1 MKNIK
6 LVKQA
11 LTDYRI
17 RLDIKEPVSASY
29 LACILNKQDQLN
41 IYKSIKSQD
50 IKANTVYSIL
60 NSLVINDLFNTIDK
74 RSTY

>member
-1 MKNIK
+1 MKNIN

-17 RLDIKEPVSASY
+17 KLDIKDPVSASY
-29 LACILNKQDQLN
+29 LACILNKQDQLS
-41 IYKSIKSQD
+41 IYKSIKDQG

-60 NSLVINDLFNTIDK
+60 NNLVVSDLFNPIDK